1 MKYCPQCKA
10 DMINREMD
18 GVSRLACQSQNC
30 DYVYW
35 QNPTPVVA
43 GIVEIEGKIVMA
55 HNVAW
60 PKEYFSVI
68 TGFLEQGEDPAEAMV
83 RETKEE
89 LNLSVISQILVG
101 AYGFEQMN
109 QVIIAYHLI
118 AEGDII
124 LNEEL
129 DAYKLIEKKDIV
141 PWDMGT
147 GLALKDFLAN
157 VSS

>member
-89 LNLSVISQILVG
+89 LNLSVISQSLVG